1 MSARPGKALLAL
13 FLKSLAQRR
22 KQQKRPIAEIVVT
35 VDDAT
40 LVGRQLDALKHDPN
54 ARRQPRDRFDVDA
67 GAPTT
72 APAVHTPATLGVGP
86 IGRLRPTHGEHQ
98 AIRHAIVEAWMNGCD
113 AFDRRCAEPRSGW
126 RGAAPAAMVESV
138 ESRIRLIRGDQ

>member
-22 KQQKRPIAEIVVT
+22 KQQKQPIAEIVVT

-40 LVGRQLDALKHDPN
+40 LVGRQLDALKPIPTRAGNPVIGSTSTPAHP
-54 ARRQPRDRFDVDA
+54 RRRPL
-67 GAPTT
+67 
-72 APAVHTPATLGVGP
+72 HTPATLGVGP

-98 AIRHAIVEAWMNGCD
+98 AIRHAIVEAWMNVCD
-113 AFDRRCAEPRSGW
+113 AFDRRCAQPRSGW
-126 RGAAPAAMVESV
+126 RGAAPTAMVESV